1 MTIDLASVFDAS
13 SGGLSFFLIPLALF
27 GLPILAY
34 QIDPKRPIVFF
45 QDTQKVVWFKAEP
58 QSLWRLNQKGFDLV
72 DHMGNRFGRINP
84 RKGQV
89 YDLDD
94 RLMIETQVSMS
105 DGKKLAAFIEIIS
118 LLSGGIRSTE
128 GIGTDNKTYLSG
140 KTPNKPIGRLR
151 RSNAL
156 TGTCELTIEPK
167 SNIDLKFVF
176 ALAILGLES

>member
-45 QDTQKVVWFKAEP
+45 QETQKVVWFKAEP

-140 KTPNKPIGRLR
+140 KTPNKPIGGQARLMLLL
-151 RSNAL
+151 S
-156 TGTCELTIEPK
+156 
-167 SNIDLKFVF
+167 
-176 ALAILGLES
+176 